1 MAKAVV
7 VYESKYGNTKT
18 VAEAIAE
25 GLREGGVGD
34 VHVLHVGAATP
45 SELAAYDAIILG
57 SPNHVGGATRTIKK
71 LISSL
76 GALSGK
82 LIAVFD
88 TYMGK
93 DVDKAVNKM
102 LTQLNEK
109 APGLEVITP
118 GLSVLVTGM
127 KGPIADGELERSKAF
142 GGTLAARLGNQS

>member
-18 VAEAIAE
+18 VAESIAE

-34 VHVLHVGAATP
+34 VHVLHVGAAKP
-45 SELAAYDAIILG
+45 SELEAYDAVILG

-71 LISSL
+71 LISGL

-82 LIAVFD
+82 TLAVFD

-102 LTQLNEK
+102 LKQLKEK

-127 KGPIADGELERSKAF
+127 RGSIADGELERSRTF
-142 GGTLAARLGNQS
+142 GGTIATRLVNRP